1 MEMLGTA
8 ISAGDAT
15 PDPREPGRRRAC
27 RHIPKLILRELS
39 FSGQAMTA
47 AQIVK
52 AIDDHPEQ
60 TETALQR
67 MEEARQVLKNDGRR
81 WAMAATRVNGHALNG
96 SNETF
101 QMSAES

>member
-8 ISAGDAT
+8 ISAGDPT
-15 PDPREPGRRRAC
+15 PDPREPGR
-27 RHIPKLILRELS
+27 
-39 FSGQAMTA
+39 MTA
-47 AQIVK
+47 AQIAK

-60 TETALQR
+60 TETALR
-67 MEEARQVLKNDGRR
+67 CMEEAGQVLRNEGRR

-101 QMSAES
+101 QMPAAP